1 MKSLKYTII
10 LFVSGLTLL
19 QACRQ
24 ETSYKQVRDEVI
36 AAHDKLMADDEKVMN
51 NKMKLDTLASPAYL
65 LKVKTEKPETDTALL
80 RREADSLRRVL
91 DSAGNRMSEW
101 MQKFEPGQSGKSNAE
116 AVAYFEGEKK
126 KVIKLDS
133 LYQALL
139 KQSGAY
145 LKQYNFKEDEPTGEH
160 HHMKM

>member
-10 LFVSGLTLL
+10 VFATGLTLF
-19 QACRQ
+19 QSCQQ

-36 AAHDKLMADDEKVMN
+36 TAHDKLMADDEKVMN

-80 RREADSLRRVL
+80 RREADSLRLEL
-91 DSAGNRMSEW
+91 DSAGTRMSEW
-101 MQKFEPGQSGKSNAE
+101 MQKFEPEQSGKSNAE

-126 KVIKLDS
+126 KVIMLDS

-145 LKQYNFKEDEPTGEH
+145 LKQYNFKTDEHTGEH